1 MSTFSIFLVL
11 ITIVC
16 FLLIIVIMV
25 QNPKGGGLSSSLGGS
40 QMIGGVQKTTDF
52 LDKSTWTLA
61 TILIVLIMLS
71 SLSFTGALSDTDSKI
86 IDPTEAAAPKTATP
100 AAATPAPA
108 TTNAAPKTETTA
120 PAAPATEEP
129 AKK

>member
-1 MSTFSIFLVL
+1 MSTFTIFLVL

-40 QMIGGVQKTTDF
+40 TQMGGVQKTTDF

-61 TILIVLIMLS
+61 AILIILILLS
-71 SLSFTGALSDTDSKI
+71 SLSFSGSMSDSNSKI
-86 IDPTEAAAPKTATP
+86 IDEKESVAPKTTTKTP
-100 AAATPAPA
+100 AKPVETP
-108 TTNAAPKTETTA
+108 
-120 PAAPATEEP
+120 
-129 AKK
+129 KK